1 MVERALVER
10 PETAEDRPDPFFL
23 PRLYLHLIGARARSQ
38 LQYRRSF
45 ALQVAGSFLLTFGDF
60 LAIWVIFT
68 QLPRLDGWSLGEVAL
83 LYGMSATSFSLADL
97 FIGHLDDLADW
108 IVRGEF
114 DAILLR
120 PLPAF
125 FTVLTAEFEMRRFG
139 RTAQGVVSIL
149 VALSLVNIHWNA
161 ARVLTLLIAIPSGTL
176 IFSAVWV
183 AGATISFWSQR
194 STEMVNA
201 VTYGGQQLTSYPMSI
216 YSLPLR
222 GLFTF
227 AVPLAFVDY
236 YPALY
241 LLGKHDPLGLPYAAR
256 FIAPLVAVALVLLV
270 RPLWGLGVR
279 HYRSTG
285 S

>member
-1 MVERALVER
+1 MVDERLAQ
-10 PETAEDRPDPFFL
+10 PTAEGRPDPLFL
-23 PRLYLHLIGARARSQ
+23 LRLYLHLIAAQARAQ

-45 ALQVAGSFLLTFGDF
+45 ALQIAGSFLLTFGDF

-68 QLPRLDGWSLGEVAL
+68 HLPRLDGWSLGEVAL
-83 LYGMSATSFSLADL
+83 LYGMSATSFSLTDL

-108 IVRGEF
+108 ILRGEF
-114 DAILLR
+114 DAILTR

-125 FTVLTAEFEMRRFG
+125 FTVLTAEFALRRIG

-149 VALSLVNIHWNA
+149 IALALVNVHWNA
-161 ARVLTLLIAIPSGTL
+161 ARLLMLLVAIPCGTL
-176 IFSAVWV
+176 IFGAVWV
-183 AGATISFWSQR
+183 AGATLSFWSQR

-227 AVPLAFVDY
+227 AIPLAFVDY
-236 YPALY
+236 YPALFI
-241 LLGKHDPLGLPYAAR
+241 LGKHDPLGLPDAAR
-256 FIAPLVAVALVLLV
+256 FIAPAVAVVLVLLV

>member
-1 MVERALVER
+1 VVEQVAAERAEGE
-10 PETAEDRPDPFFL
+10 PSDRFFL
-23 PRLYLHLIGARARSQ
+23 PRLYLHLIAARVRAQ

-45 ALQVAGSFLLTFGDF
+45 LLQIAGSFLLTFGDF

-68 QLPRLDGWSLGEVAL
+68 HLPRLDGWSLGEVAL
-83 LYGMSATSFSLADL
+83 LYGMSATSFSLTDL
-97 FIGHLDDLADW
+97 FIGHLDELADW
-108 IVRGEF
+108 ILRGEF
-114 DAILLR
+114 DAVLTR

-125 FTVLTAEFEMRRFG
+125 FAVLTAEFELRRIG

-149 VALSLVNIHWNA
+149 IALALVNVRWNV
-161 ARVLTLLIAIPSGTL
+161 ARLLTLLIAIPCGTL
-176 IFSAVWV
+176 IFAAVWV
-183 AGATISFWSQR
+183 AGATLSFWSQR

-201 VTYGGQQLTSYPMSI
+201 VTYGGQQLTSYPMAI
-216 YSLPLR
+216 YSAPLR

-227 AVPLAFVDY
+227 AIPLAFVDY

-241 LLGKHDPLGLPYAAR
+241 ILGKHDPLGLPYAAR
-256 FIAPLVAVALVLLV
+256 FIAPAVALALVLLV